1 MEIDD
6 LMEEIRDLIEAAFD
20 EKDSVQVEDLKDTV
34 EMLEE
39 EVAELQAECQD
50 KDMEIERLRE
60 LIND

>member
-6 LMEEIRDLIEAAFD
+6 LMDEIRDLIEDAFN

-34 EMLEE
+34 EFLEE
-39 EVAELQAECQD
+39 EVAELQAECQT

>member
-6 LMEEIRDLIEAAFD
+6 LMDEIRDLIEDAFN
-20 EKDSVQVEDLKDTV
+20 EKDSVQVEDLKGTV
-34 EMLEE
+34 EFLET
-39 EVAELQAECQD
+39 EVAELQAECQN